1 MFSQFFCGRHRC
13 MTPEMLQVRA
23 FFKNLFKY
31 LRRCIITPM
40 QVIKFNFLSDTFL
53 AAAQHFHFFFGR
65 GGGGINTAGIKNA
78 SSMRM

>member
-1 MFSQFFCGRHRC
+1 

-65 GGGGINTAGIKNA
+65 GGGGDQYGRDKKCKFHANVI
-78 SSMRM
+78 SSERSKA